1 MKKPSFED
9 HTYLNSLRQRQ
20 TCALHIHWDGS
31 IPFGTLWNFYQ
42 RRGGKLFLPERYSD
56 GRLLEGDREIKTRK
70 QLYDLRDGLFS
81 KYGIVD
87 VFEVPTRAMQTA
99 ADLKTMARAHCH
111 YLQTQNIV
119 YAETRFAPWYH
130 AQEGGRGSTLTLDEV
145 IGYSLEGFEQGKEK
159 TGVKVKL
166 IVSINR
172 EVASEAA
179 EKIVKASLHFAERG
193 VVGIDLAC
201 YEPASPPEL
210 FENAFAMT
218 FDSPLK
224 RTVHADEMVSEEEG
238 KKNVHTA
245 ITLLRAN
252 GIGHA
257 VHLHKNPGLIQL
269 MVENHIRLE
278 SNPISNLTCGFIRD
292 IADLHLDTLAK
303 QGVKVTINPDDPQM
317 WKMGDLV
324 HNLYGLGK
332 LYGGQFIDTVLRNA
346 IESAWGLSDEEKQ
359 VLREQT

>member
-42 RRGGKLFLPERYSD
+42 RRGEKLFLPERYSD

-218 FDSPLK
+218 FDSP
-224 RTVHADEMVSEEEG
+224 
-238 KKNVHTA
+238 
-245 ITLLRAN
+245 
-252 GIGHA
+252 
-257 VHLHKNPGLIQL
+257 
-269 MVENHIRLE
+269 
-278 SNPISNLTCGFIRD
+278 
-292 IADLHLDTLAK
+292 
-303 QGVKVTINPDDPQM
+303 
-317 WKMGDLV
+317 
-324 HNLYGLGK
+324 
-332 LYGGQFIDTVLRNA
+332 
-346 IESAWGLSDEEKQ
+346 
-359 VLREQT
+359 